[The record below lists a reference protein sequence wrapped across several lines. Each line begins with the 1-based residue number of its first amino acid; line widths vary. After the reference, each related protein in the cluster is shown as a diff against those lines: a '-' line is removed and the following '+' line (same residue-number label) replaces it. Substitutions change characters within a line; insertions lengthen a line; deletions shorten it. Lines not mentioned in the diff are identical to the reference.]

1 MNEHPKQRTNRIWE
15 WMRHNED
22 AAFAVIMA
30 GVAALFIIG
39 IVSAFNYAAST
50 NTAEERPA
58 AMAGSRS
65 VRASPSRRAKRHNGG
80 PRRAGMENRTK
91 ASAKT
96 TAASRNRRTNS
107 GRGKIDSAA
116 RRPNTG
122 REGLSSLAPVTSDH
136 HIGQYGGTP

>member
-1 MNEHPKQRTNRIWE
+1 MNEHPKERKNRIWE

-58 AMAGSRS
+58 AMAGRAPAETTGAGGGSR
-65 VRASPSRRAKRHNGG
+65 PQPPQHD
-80 PRRAGMENRTK
+80 PREDEQME
-91 ASAKT
+91 
-96 TAASRNRRTNS
+96 
-107 GRGKIDSAA
+107 
-116 RRPNTG
+116 RP
-122 REGLSSLAPVTSDH
+122 
-136 HIGQYGGTP
+136 Q